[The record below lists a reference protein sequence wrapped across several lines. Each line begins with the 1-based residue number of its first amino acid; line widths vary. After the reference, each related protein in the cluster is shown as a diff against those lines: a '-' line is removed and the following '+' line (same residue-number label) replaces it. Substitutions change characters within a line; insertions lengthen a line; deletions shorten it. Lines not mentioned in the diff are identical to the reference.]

1 MTDLFKVDGAAG
13 NPGLEGL
20 SEKRIEWFLA
30 ADAEIWDWD
39 TEQDG
44 SFEA

>member
-30 ADAEIWDWD
+30 ADAEI
-39 TEQDG
+39 
-44 SFEA
+44 